1 MASGRCVTSMGGMP
15 LDKMFFVSQLAQR
28 IKESEEIAQRG
39 EAEAR
44 EAARS
49 SQTESEKKEDGRA
62 AIEFGSLATGQGAR
76 VRKAREELSQLA
88 SFANR
93 GVPKFQARTPV
104 GLGAVVDVSIED
116 DEGELNERTFIVL
129 PVGAGTELSG
139 PGGDGFL
146 SVITPASPVGK
157 ALIGK
162 RAGDSVEVTIKGE
175 PREWLIVDVG

>member
-1 MASGRCVTSMGGMP
+1 MSHMP

-28 IKESEEIAQRG
+28 IKESERVAQRS

-62 AIEFGSLATGQGAR
+62 AIEFGSLATGQAAR
-76 VRKAREELSQLA
+76 ARKAQEELSQLA
-88 SFANR
+88 SFTNR
-93 GVPKFQARTPV
+93 GLPKYQARAPV
-104 GLGAVVDVSIED
+104 GLGAIVDVSIQD

-157 ALIGK
+157 ALLGK
-162 RAGDSVEVTIKGE
+162 RAGDSVEVVIKGE
-175 PREWLIVDVG
+175 PREWTVVDVA